1 MRNTNEMCT
10 NAHVGFAK
18 HLPAIHRKVINLTFI
33 QLSAYGIR
41 IATEANRSQPTTISI
56 LIIP

>member
-1 MRNTNEMCT
+1 MRNTNEMRT

-41 IATEANRSQPTTISI
+41 ITTEANRS
-56 LIIP
+56 